1 MTYQAFIQILT
12 PFILAA
18 ILALGGWVNKLE
30 ERQYEQKDTYA
41 TKLELAA
48 TAGRMEHMLTQFVR
62 TYEKLRAEDRESFG
76 DAMKR
81 IENRQLDLGRR
92 LTELSTATAKRN

>member
-1 MTYQAFIQILT
+1 MSFQSISNLLS

-18 ILALGGWVNKLE
+18 IIALGSWVNKIE
-30 ERQYEQKDTYA
+30 ERQYQQKTEYA

-48 TAGRMEHMLTQFVR
+48 TAGRMEHMLSQFVR
-62 TYEKLRAEDRESFG
+62 TYEQFRKEDRESFG

-92 LTELSTATAKRN
+92 LSDLSAATAKRN